1 MRMSPVT
8 SLTAGRW
15 FCGATPPR
23 LVPNHHPRREF
34 SEHPSLA
41 EMLGGAVVDT
51 TRRSLAGVF
60 AQHFHEPSLGELP
73 AQ

>member
-1 MRMSPVT
+1 MSPVT

-15 FCGATPPR
+15 FCGATLPR
-23 LVPNHHPRREF
+23 LAPDHHPRREF
-34 SEHPSLA
+34 GEHPSLT

-51 TRRSLAGVF
+51 TRRSLAGIF

-73 AQ
+73 AR